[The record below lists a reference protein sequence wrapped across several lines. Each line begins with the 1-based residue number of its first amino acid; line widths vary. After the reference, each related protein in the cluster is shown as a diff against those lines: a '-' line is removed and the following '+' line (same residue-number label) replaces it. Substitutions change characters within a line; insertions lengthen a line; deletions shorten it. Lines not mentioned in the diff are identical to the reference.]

1 MPLSEQDTVEATE
14 LLHMIGDLERISDHA
29 VNLLEAGEELREKKI
44 VFTPAAQA
52 ELRQLTAAVDEVVGL
67 ALQAFTANDLAAAAQ
82 VEPLEQ
88 VVDDLKEKLRS
99 RHIQRLQRGECSIE
113 AGFVWSDLLTDLE
126 RVADHCSNIA
136 GCVLEMR
143 YERLDL
149 HGYLDAVRTGNAD
162 YAASYEAYA
171 RKYAVE

>member
-1 MPLSEQDTVEATE
+1 MKDI
-14 LLHMIGDLERISDHA
+14 MIFRR
-29 VNLLEAGEELREKKI
+29 VEKKYRL
-44 VFTPAAQA
+44 TPPQKAA
-52 ELRQLTAAVDEVVGL
+52 LLDLISSHLTPDAHGRNTICSLYLDTPDHLIIRNSRIAR
-67 ALQAFTANDLAAAAQ
+67 TY
-82 VEPLEQ
+82 
-88 VVDDLKEKLRS
+88 KEKLRL
-99 RHIQRLQRGECSIE
+99 RHIGRLQRGECSIE
-113 AGFVWSDLLTDLE
+113 AGFIWSDLLTDLE

-149 HGYLDAVRTGNAD
+149 HGYLDTVRTGSAE

>member
-1 MPLSEQDTVEATE
+1 MPLSEQDTVESSE

-29 VNLLEAGEELREKKI
+29 VNLLEAGQELREKNI
-44 VFTPAAQA
+44 VFTAAAQA
-52 ELRQLTAAVDEVVGL
+52 ELKQLTSAVDEVVEL
-67 ALQAFTANDLAAAAQ
+67 AMRAFSANDLTAAAQ

-88 VVDDLKEKLRS
+88 VVDDLKEKLRL
-99 RHIQRLQRGECSIE
+99 RHIGRLQRGECSIE
-113 AGFVWSDLLTDLE
+113 AGFIWSDLLTDLE